1 MAYIL
6 RSLAIIGVIALNS
19 PVLSSKEPE
28 DGVAAGAKR
37 LAQSATRIDL
47 ESASRNLSAAR
58 ETAQVLAGLEP
69 ETRRRLLEM
78 ALPTGSL
85 RNDVP
90 ATTHPPRMR

>member
-19 PVLSSKEPE
+19 PVLSSKAPE
-28 DGVAAGAKR
+28 DGVASGAKR
-37 LAQSATRIDL
+37 VTQAAARIDL
-47 ESASRNLSAAR
+47 ETASRNLSAAR

-78 ALPTGSL
+78 ALPAVTRG
-85 RNDVP
+85 DAQPP
-90 ATTHPPRMR
+90 ASAPRTR